1 MNSVMLYLYSSNRLQ
16 NIVLLHMCRIFNLGK
31 GVGGVVRNSIK
42 EMYYNIITR
51 LVQKD
56 FVKLGGHFY
65 RLSTITGLD

>member
-16 NIVLLHMCRIFNLGK
+16 NIVLLHMCRIFNLEK

-42 EMYYNIITR
+42 EMYYTR